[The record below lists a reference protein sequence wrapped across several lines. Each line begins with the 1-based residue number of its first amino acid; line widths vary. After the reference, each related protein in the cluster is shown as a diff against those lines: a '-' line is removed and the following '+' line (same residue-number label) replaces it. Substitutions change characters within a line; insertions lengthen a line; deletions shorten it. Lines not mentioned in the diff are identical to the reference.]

1 MKILT
6 RQEELILLTV
16 EQLGQE
22 SHLINIRQYLI
33 DNTERDWSVSSVYVP
48 LDRLAQQGLLNE
60 RVGDPIGKRGRRAVK
75 YYSLSNDGK
84 KALAAMKELT
94 GKFWEGLEGIGV

>member
-16 EQLGQE
+16 HQLGDE

-33 DNTERDWSVSSVYVP
+33 DNTDRDWSVSSVYVP
-48 LDRLAQQGLLNE
+48 LDRLSNEGYLND
-60 RVGDPIGKRGRRAVK
+60 RIGDPIGTRGRRAVK
-75 YYSLSNDGK
+75 YYSLSEEGRK
-84 KALAAMKELT
+84 VLASVKELT
-94 GKFWEGLEGIGV
+94 NKFWEGLEGISR